1 MTSVEFHPESNRK
14 EDKDDIV
21 GPTLIV
27 ITERGKN
34 VDTMFVC
41 EKTSWEL
48 NILSW
53 FEACTALVDTNGYS
67 VFFKL
72 ESSPHRR
79 ILTFHS

>member
-1 MTSVEFHPESNRK
+1 VEFHPESNRK

-27 ITERGKN
+27 IPERGKN

-41 EKTSWEL
+41 EKTSWGL

-53 FEACTALVDTNGYS
+53 FEACN
-67 VFFKL
+67 
-72 ESSPHRR
+72 SPSRHKW
-79 ILTFHS
+79 I